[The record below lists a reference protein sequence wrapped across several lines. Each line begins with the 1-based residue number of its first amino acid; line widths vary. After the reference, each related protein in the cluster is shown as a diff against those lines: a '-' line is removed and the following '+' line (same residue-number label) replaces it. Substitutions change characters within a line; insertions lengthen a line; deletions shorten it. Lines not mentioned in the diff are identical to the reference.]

1 MQTEHSKCQPM
12 EHRRKRLLLKRAW
25 MIRSIANVLYRWTNV
40 QNLYTLKT
48 TDRPPV
54 VSIATGGS

>member
-12 EHRRKRLLLKRAW
+12 DHRRKHLPLKRTS
-25 MIRSIANVLYRWTNV
+25 MISSIANVRYRWTNV

-48 TDRPPV
+48 TDRSRV
-54 VSIATGGS
+54 GSIPTGGS